1 MNNTHLVKALMENT
15 LNLNEFFVEGE
26 NQELSHVLLHI
37 IQPSTP
43 EEEKE
48 KGYFFAAC
56 EINNGGKEDVLNLQA
71 LMDRIENDY
80 YSSEIDKILIH
91 FNEYYIQFAGI
102 VRNKE

>member
-1 MNNTHLVKALMENT
+1 MNKTHLVKVPMENT

-43 EEEKE
+43 EEERE

-56 EINNGGKEDVLNLQA
+56 EINNTITGNRQC
-71 LMDRIENDY
+71 RIDTEN
-80 YSSEIDKILIH
+80 SHLI
-91 FNEYYIQFAGI
+91 
-102 VRNKE
+102 